1 VRAGPR
7 RGTIA
12 AALLAQLAVVVVAG
26 ACGRT
31 GLNPSAAPEPP
42 EAAACGLSTCSG
54 CCDPNGDCVAGTSA
68 DACGSG
74 GIACGTC
81 GATEECTAG
90 LCLECGPTTCAGCC
104 AAGRCQP
111 GTTQA
116 VCGSQGSVCQA
127 CPAASTCSGGSCL
140 AGAIVLF
147 GGEGSAS
154 QLLSDTWTYD
164 GVSWAQSTATGPS
177 PRDGHVMASLGST
190 VMLFGGLGASAALS
204 DTWTFDGTSWNQV
217 TGAGPPARY
226 QSAAATLFT
235 EAVVFGGRSNGAG
248 DAGTAGLLD
257 DTWTFDGASW
267 APVTG
272 VAPAARSGYAMGQA
286 TGTLGPEVFLFGGVG
301 VGGPLGDAWKF
312 NNAWSS
318 LEAMGPT
325 PRVGHAVAALGP
337 QLVLFGGYDPTAG
350 ASLDDTWIF
359 NGESWTASPILGPPA
374 RYGHAMATLHGR
386 IVLFGGID
394 TGAPFDD
401 TWTFDGTSWI
411 QLEGAGPPAR
421 SGHAMAAL
429 P

>member
-1 VRAGPR
+1 
-7 RGTIA
+7 
-12 AALLAQLAVVVVAG
+12 
-26 ACGRT
+26 
-31 GLNPSAAPEPP
+31 
-42 EAAACGLSTCSG
+42 
-54 CCDPNGDCVAGTSA
+54 
-68 DACGSG
+68 
-74 GIACGTC
+74 
-81 GATEECTAG
+81 
-90 LCLECGPTTCAGCC
+90 
-104 AAGRCQP
+104 
-111 GTTQA
+111 
-116 VCGSQGSVCQA
+116 
-127 CPAASTCSGGSCL
+127 
-140 AGAIVLF
+140 
-147 GGEGSAS
+147 
-154 QLLSDTWTYD
+154 
-164 GVSWAQSTATGPS
+164 
-177 PRDGHVMASLGST
+177 
-190 VMLFGGLGASAALS
+190 
-204 DTWTFDGTSWNQV
+204 
-217 TGAGPPARY
+217 
-226 QSAAATLFT
+226 
-235 EAVVFGGRSNGAG
+235 
-248 DAGTAGLLD
+248 
-257 DTWTFDGASW
+257 
-267 APVTG
+267 
-272 VAPAARSGYAMGQA
+272 
-286 TGTLGPEVFLFGGVG
+286 VFLFGGVG